1 MSTKIT
7 LSDEAKGFITTKI
20 NDMFDVCGDI
30 YGAVISS
37 VDGHLVMDV
46 VKRDLPTKK
55 ISAMTSSLMAL
66 GETVSKE
73 SEQGDCEY
81 VNVINKDGRVMVLRV
96 GDSLTLTTLSTKDS
110 NLGMVLSASTASADA
125 ITNALRQK

>member
-1 MSTKIT
+1 MTTKIKF
-7 LSDEAKGFITTKI
+7 SDSAKSFIEEKI

-37 VDGHLVMDV
+37 VDGHLVLDV
-46 VKRDLPTKK
+46 VKRELPVKK

-73 SEQGDCEY
+73 SDQGNCEY
-81 VNVINKDGRVMVLRV
+81 VSVINENGRVMVLRV
-96 GDSLTLTTLSTKDS
+96 GDSLTLTTLSTQDS
-110 NLGMVLSASTASADA
+110 NLGMVLSASTKATADIA
-125 ITNALRQK
+125 EALQQN